1 MRRSNFNNKREKKIE
16 RFEKTKKKAAQT
28 QGSASAVLSD
38 ESEDNDKSEVEFDL
52 TSDDEFDPESSRSTP
67 RPKSATLEI
76 PTKTLSKDT
85 GLSADATNL
94 SIRSHTIM
102 QAASIVWRSILL
114 GSCQAFG
121 ITVTSYCSTNYLSLG
136 WYISVMSFFHFSEF
150 VVTSVI
156 RPQNLTSE
164 SFLLNHSKAYGIA
177 ALVSWVEY
185 WTELWLFPGLKKS
198 YWISGIGL
206 FLCIGGE
213 IVRKTAMLTAFHNF
227 DHLIR
232 TQREEH
238 HQLVTGG
245 IYSLCRHPSY
255 VGWFY
260 WSIGTQIMLCNPLCS
275 VAYLIASW
283 KFFNERV
290 FEEEVTLLNFFGKEY
305 VAYQSKVPTGLPFIH
320 GYNIN

>member
-1 MRRSNFNNKREKKIE
+1 M
-16 RFEKTKKKAAQT
+16 
-28 QGSASAVLSD
+28 
-38 ESEDNDKSEVEFDL
+38 
-52 TSDDEFDPESSRSTP
+52 
-67 RPKSATLEI
+67 
-76 PTKTLSKDT
+76 
-85 GLSADATNL
+85 NL
-94 SIRSHTIM
+94 ILLL
-102 QAASIVWRSILL
+102 QIVWRSILL
-114 GSCQAFG
+114 GIGQALG
-121 ITVTSYCSTNYLSLG
+121 ITVTSCCSTNYHSLG
-136 WYISVMSFFHFSEF
+136 WYISIMSFFHFSEF

-156 RPQNLTSE
+156 RPQNLTPE

-185 WTELWLFPGLKKS
+185 WTELWLFPGLKKN

-260 WSIGTQIMLCNPLCS
+260 WSIGTQIILCNPLCS

-290 FEEEVTLLNFFGKEY
+290 FEEEVTLLHFFGKEY

>member
-1 MRRSNFNNKREKKIE
+1 MHLHGKIGCFSFVVAFLLNLIILVATFHLHSPELSHRE
-16 RFEKTKKKAAQT
+16 EKSTIGFHYAT
-28 QGSASAVLSD
+28 VISFVFLIISCLLSRICCQGQIY
-38 ESEDNDKSEVEFDL
+38 E
-52 TSDDEFDPESSRSTP
+52 
-67 RPKSATLEI
+67 
-76 PTKTLSKDT
+76 
-85 GLSADATNL
+85 
-94 SIRSHTIM
+94 
-102 QAASIVWRSILL
+102 IVWRSVLL

-320 GYNIN
+320 GYNIY

>member
-1 MRRSNFNNKREKKIE
+1 MKPVNI
-16 RFEKTKKKAAQT
+16 
-28 QGSASAVLSD
+28 LM
-38 ESEDNDKSEVEFDL
+38 
-52 TSDDEFDPESSRSTP
+52 
-67 RPKSATLEI
+67 
-76 PTKTLSKDT
+76 
-85 GLSADATNL
+85 NL
-94 SIRSHTIM
+94 ICLL
-102 QAASIVWRSILL
+102 QIVWRSVLL

>member
-1 MRRSNFNNKREKKIE
+1 MEF
-16 RFEKTKKKAAQT
+16 
-28 QGSASAVLSD
+28 VLRLSL
-38 ESEDNDKSEVEFDL
+38 SSL
-52 TSDDEFDPESSRSTP
+52 T
-67 RPKSATLEI
+67 ATRVGQIYE
-76 PTKTLSKDT
+76 
-85 GLSADATNL
+85 
-94 SIRSHTIM
+94 
-102 QAASIVWRSILL
+102 IVWRSILL
-114 GSCQAFG
+114 GIGQAFG
-121 ITVTSYCSTNYLSLG
+121 ITVTSCCGTNYLSLG

-150 VVTSVI
+150 VVTSII

-177 ALVSWVEY
+177 ALVSWAEY
-185 WTELWLFPGLKKS
+185 WTELWLFPGLKNS

-238 HQLVTGG
+238 HQLVTVG

-260 WSIGTQIMLCNPLCS
+260 WSIGTQIILCNPLCS

-290 FEEEVTLLNFFGKEY
+290 FEEEVTLLHFFGKEY